1 MKKMTTDEIELRGAE
16 DIYRHG
22 PRSRFWFGSPLPFR
36 RRSEGFSFSD
46 RFVLVYFV
54 IFVIL
59 LVLGIIAVFKTS
71 SPSAE
76 AEVVSMLIERSLAA

>member
-1 MKKMTTDEIELRGAE
+1 MKKLSTEEIELQSAE
-16 DIYRHG
+16 EIYRHG
-22 PRSRFWFGSPLPFR
+22 PRAWFWFGSLLPFR

-46 RFVLVYFV
+46 RFVHVYFV

-59 LVLGIIAVFKTS
+59 LVLGIVAVLKTS